1 MAERSIPPARG
12 HVRGQGK
19 GGAPHWL
26 MQRASAIALVPLTV
40 WLVASLTFGAG
51 RDHAAVIAWLGD
63 PLTAI
68 LMVLLL
74 ITAFHHLALGLQVVI
89 EDYVHSATKL
99 AVLIATKLLCV
110 ALCATGILAVIAV
123 ALGG

>member
-12 HVRGQGK
+12 YVRWQGK

-26 MQRASAIALVPLTV
+26 YQRASAIALVPLTV

-51 RDHAAVIAWLGD
+51 RDHAAVIAWLSA

-68 LMVLLL
+68 LMVSLL
-74 ITAFHHLALGLQVVI
+74 ITTFHHLALGLKVVI
-89 EDYVHSATKL
+89 EDYVHSGTKPAL
-99 AVLIATKLLCV
+99 LIATQSVCV
-110 ALCATGILAVIAV
+110 ALCATGILAVTAIAF
-123 ALGG
+123 GG